1 VHYSLSSGQ
10 AIDNPWAHIVDVVA
24 RILAKAAGTDVET
37 VKDIVEIPPD
47 SALGD
52 ISTTLAF
59 RLAKERKQNPAKIA
73 ADIEGALKQIADS
86 EPLIERVEVKGPYIN
101 LFLSRGHLAELTVR
115 TVALKGGDFG
125 GTQEYTG
132 KQALIESPAVNPSK
146 PWHIGHARNAVLGD
160 TLGNILESV
169 GYEVIRTDWINDLG
183 LQIAQLVWRLM
194 QQDVPE
200 PKPGEKYDHYL
211 GHLYVKVQEAFEKD
225 KKIESE
231 IREVSRD
238 LEHLETEAAK
248 ISENMVA
255 ECLKA
260 QCQTGYRLGIYHDLQ
275 IWESTIA
282 HSGLLE
288 HAREMML
295 EAESIFVPREGEK
308 AGCIVA
314 DLRTIDEFK
323 EMRDPYKVL
332 FRSDGTRTYTG
343 ADVAFQMWKF
353 GIVKDPFQYKVFEKQ
368 PNKKD
373 VYRTVVEGDIRGLG
387 EVDLVFNVIGS
398 DQAHPQRLVYTIMH
412 LLGYRSQSENSHHIS
427 FEFVGLEDVDF
438 SGREGTWI
446 GYSVDEVLDKAKRL
460 AREEVE
466 KRNPEED
473 EKFKDQV
480 AAMIGSGAVR
490 YHLLKT
496 SPDRKI
502 VFRWD
507 DALDF
512 NGDAA
517 PYLQYSH
524 ARAQRILE
532 RSEEEETTEADLTLL
547 ASDEEFALVK
557 AIARMPE
564 EILEVARAL
573 KKEVWGTSF
582 NSNRVTSYCYELA
595 TLFSKFY
602 DSCPVLKADPKFRT
616 ARLELVKTFKIA
628 MANCLKLIG
637 IPVVERM

>member
-1 VHYSLSSGQ
+1 MSSGQ
-10 AIDNPWAHIVDVVA
+10 ASDNPWAHAIDVA
-24 RILAKAAGTDVET
+24 AGILAKAAGVNIEV
-37 VKDIVEIPPD
+37 VKENVEIPPD

-52 ISTTLAF
+52 IATTIAF
-59 RLAKERKQNPAKIA
+59 RLAKERKENPAKIA
-73 ADIEGALKQIADS
+73 ADIAGDLKRLVDS
-86 EPLIERVEVKGPYIN
+86 EPLLDRVEVKGPYIN
-101 LFLSRGHLAELTVR
+101 LFLSRGELARLTVG
-115 TVALKGGDFG
+115 TVAAKGTDFG
-125 GTQEYTG
+125 KTGEYG
-132 KQALIESPAVNPSK
+132 GMRALIESPAVNPSK

-183 LQIAQLVWRLM
+183 LQIAQLVWQLM
-194 QQDVPE
+194 QPEVPE
-200 PKPGEKYDHYL
+200 PKPEEKYDHYL
-211 GHLYVKVQEAFEKD
+211 GHLYVAVQEAFEKD
-225 KKIESE
+225 KKIEDE
-231 IREVSRD
+231 IRAVSRD

-248 ISENMVA
+248 RSERMVT

-288 HAREMML
+288 RARDMML
-295 EAESIFVPREGEK
+295 EADSIFVPQEGEK

-323 EMRDPYKVL
+323 DMRDPYKVL

-353 GIVKDPFQYKVFEKQ
+353 GIVKDPFQYRVFEVQ
-368 PNKKD
+368 PND
-373 VYRTVVEGDIRGLG
+373 REVYRTAVDGDDRNLG
-387 EVDLVFNVIGS
+387 EVELVFNVIGS
-398 DQAHPQRLVYTIMH
+398 DQAHPQKLVYTIMH
-412 LLGYRSQSENSHHIS
+412 LLGYNKQSENSHHIA
-427 FEFVGLEDVDF
+427 FEFVGLDDADF

-446 GYSVDEVLDKAKRL
+446 GYSVDEVLDKAEKL
-460 AREEVE
+460 ARDEVD
-466 KRNPEED
+466 KRNPDDDD
-473 EKFKDQV
+473 EFKAEV

-502 VFRWD
+502 IFRWD

-517 PYLQYSH
+517 PYLQYSY

-532 RSEEEETTEADLTLL
+532 KAEEGEPTSADLTVL
-547 ASDEEFALVK
+547 ASEEEFALVK
-557 AIARMPE
+557 AIARFPDE
-564 EILEVARAL
+564 VLEVARGL

-582 NSNRVTSYCYELA
+582 NSNRITSYCYQLA
-595 TLFSKFY
+595 TLFTKFY
-602 DSCPVLKADPKFRT
+602 DSCPVLKADPKFRI
-616 ARLELVKTFKIA
+616 ARLELVKTFKTA
-628 MANCLKLIG
+628 MANCLRMIG